1 MRRSAGRSPR
11 NSGWTGRRAVCS
23 RWTGSR
29 RGPEG
34 LIVVYDGGVPSD
46 AEIKE
51 IALTDGELA
60 GFAFVSRDEVEGLV
74 TPQLVRRIASCL
86 DAVTAGTVAAPENGS
101 PAA

>member
-1 MRRSAGRSPR
+1 
-11 NSGWTGRRAVCS
+11 VCS

-60 GFAFVSRDEVEGLV
+60 GFASSL
-74 TPQLVRRIASCL
+74 
-86 DAVTAGTVAAPENGS
+86 GTRSKGW
-101 PAA
+101 